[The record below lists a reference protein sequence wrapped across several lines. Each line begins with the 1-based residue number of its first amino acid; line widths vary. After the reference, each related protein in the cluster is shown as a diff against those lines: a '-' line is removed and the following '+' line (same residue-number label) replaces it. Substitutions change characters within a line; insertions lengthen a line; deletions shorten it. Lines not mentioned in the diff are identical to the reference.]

1 MFVKAILISEN
12 KLISLIPL
20 KNGNYWCNSYAK
32 EFFPTELN
40 FNYKANEQN
49 DNGGVYEPKE
59 AQRPYKERKLLTKLE
74 FPNREFSTD
83 LCC

>member
-1 MFVKAILISEN
+1 MNIFVKAILISEN
-12 KLISLIPL
+12 KLIDLIPL
-20 KNGNYWCNSYAK
+20 KNGNYWSNHDAK
-32 EFFPTELN
+32 EYEPIELN
-40 FNYKANEQN
+40 FNYNEQN

-59 AQRPYKERKLLTKLE
+59 AQKSYKERKLLTKLE